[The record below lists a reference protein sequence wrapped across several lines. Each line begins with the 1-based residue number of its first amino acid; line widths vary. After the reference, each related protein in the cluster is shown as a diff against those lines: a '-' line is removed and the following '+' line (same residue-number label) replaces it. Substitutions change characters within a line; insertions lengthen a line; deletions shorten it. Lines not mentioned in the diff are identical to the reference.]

1 MFPSLKLGRLFG
13 IPVYLHSTLLLLP
26 LWVLYSQSG
35 SGWPTTVFMLAA
47 VTVLFGC
54 VLLHEFGHAL
64 MARWFG
70 VRTRDVTL
78 YPIGG
83 VARLERMAER
93 PVEEIFI
100 ALAGPAVNVVIAAL
114 LTPLVFLFAFLV
126 GPSATALGVSLDEP
140 PLVWA
145 AKFCFF
151 LWASNIVLV
160 LFNLLPAFPMDGGR
174 VFRAILAHFFGLVR
188 GTEIAVPVGI
198 AVVFLFAF
206 MMIFGPVALS
216 LATKGETGPVNLMPL
231 LIAGF
236 ISLVGPMELR
246 ALRYREQQKREAA
259 RRQQAAAPTPGR
271 PYTPLPY
278 PDEDEA
284 HQAPQPAPAPELRP
298 GFTGLTWD
306 REFGVWVRWQN
317 GRRVAVY
324 WNGPE

>member
-1 MFPSLKLGRLFG
+1 MLPSLKIGRLFG
-13 IPVYLHSTLLLLP
+13 IPVYLHSTLVLLP
-26 LWVLYSQSG
+26 AWVVYTTSG
-35 SGWPTTVFMLAA
+35 AGWPTTLFMLAA
-47 VTVLFGC
+47 VTVVFGC
-54 VLLHEFGHAL
+54 VLLHEFGHVL

-70 VRTRDVTL
+70 VKTRDVTL

-114 LTPLVFLFAFLV
+114 LTPLIVTFAVLV
-126 GPSATALGVSLDEP
+126 GPPMIAVGTSLGEP

-151 LWASNIVLV
+151 LWLANIFLV
-160 LFNLLPAFPMDGGR
+160 LFNMIPAFPMDGGR
-174 VFRAILAHFFGLVR
+174 VFRAVLAHFFGLMR

-198 AVVFLFAF
+198 VVSFLVALAF
-206 MMIFGPVALS
+206 MGAGLVQGSFNP
-216 LATKGETGPVNLMPL
+216 MPL
-231 LIAGF
+231 VIAGF
-236 ISLVGPMELR
+236 ISLVGPLELR
-246 ALRYREQQKREAA
+246 ALRYREQQKREAQ
-259 RRQQAAAPTPGR
+259 RLQQQQYLVPATDQ

-278 PDEDEA
+278 PDEDA
-284 HQAPQPAPAPELRP
+284 AQPAPAPELRP

>member
-1 MFPSLKLGRLFG
+1 MLPSLKLGRLFG
-13 IPVYLHSTLLLLP
+13 IPVYLHSTLVLLP
-26 LWVLYSQSG
+26 AWVVYSNSG
-35 SGWPTTVFMLAA
+35 SGWPTTSLMLAV
-47 VTVLFGC
+47 VTVVFGC

-70 VRTRDVTL
+70 VKTRDVTL

-114 LTPLVFLFAFLV
+114 LTPLIIAFAVLV
-126 GPSATALGVSLDEP
+126 GPPMGALGVSLEDP
-140 PLVWA
+140 ALVWA
-145 AKFCFF
+145 AKFCYL
-151 LWASNIVLV
+151 LWAMNIGLV
-160 LFNLLPAFPMDGGR
+160 IFNMIPAFPMDGGR
-174 VFRAILAHFFGLVR
+174 VFRAVLAHFFGLVR
-188 GTEIAVPVGI
+188 GTEIAVPIGI
-198 AVVFLFAF
+198 AV
-206 MMIFGPVALS
+206 IFFVALVAVGAS
-216 LATKGETGPVNLMPL
+216 ALTSGTINPVPL

-236 ISLVGPMELR
+236 ISLVGPLELR
-246 ALRYREQQKREAA
+246 ALRYREQQKRAA
-259 RRQQAAAPTPGR
+259 EQRQRLYPVPTPDR

-278 PDEDEA
+278 PDEDGAPPEPEA
-284 HQAPQPAPAPELRP
+284 APEPAPALRP

>member
-1 MFPSLKLGRLFG
+1 MLPSLKIGRLFG
-13 IPVYLHSTLLLLP
+13 IPVYLHSTLILLP
-26 LWVLYSQSG
+26 AWVVYTQSG
-35 SGWPTTVFMLAA
+35 SGWPTTLFMLAA
-47 VTVLFGC
+47 VTVVFGC
-54 VLLHEFGHAL
+54 VLLHEFGHVL

-70 VRTRDVTL
+70 VKTRDVTL

-114 LTPLVFLFAFLV
+114 LTPLIVAFAVLV
-126 GPSATALGVSLDEP
+126 GPSMIALGVSLDEP

-145 AKFCFF
+145 AKFCYL
-151 LWASNIVLV
+151 LWAMNIGLV
-160 LFNLLPAFPMDGGR
+160 LFNMIPAFPMDGGR
-174 VFRAILAHFFGLVR
+174 VFRAILAHFFGLMR

-198 AVVFLFAF
+198 VV
-206 MMIFGPVALS
+206 IFFVALGAMGIS
-216 LATKGETGPVNLMPL
+216 FLENNGVINPTPL

-236 ISLVGPMELR
+236 ISLVGPLELR
-246 ALRYREQQKREAA
+246 ALRYREQQKREAQ
-259 RRQQAAAPTPGR
+259 RRQQQQYLVPTPDQ
-271 PYTPLPY
+271 PYTAPH
-278 PDEDEA
+278 PDGDAALQPSE
-284 HQAPQPAPAPELRP
+284 PAPALRP

>member
-1 MFPSLKLGRLFG
+1 MLPSLKIGRLFG
-13 IPVYLHSTLLLLP
+13 IPVYLHSTLVLLP
-26 LWVLYSQSG
+26 AWVVYTQAG
-35 SGWPTTVFMLAA
+35 GGWPTTLFMLAA
-47 VTVLFGC
+47 VAVLFGC

-70 VRTRDVTL
+70 VQTRDVTL

-114 LTPLVFLFAFLV
+114 LTPVVVTLALLV
-126 GPSATALGVSLDEP
+126 GPSSFALGVSLDEP

-145 AKFCFF
+145 SKFCFY
-151 LWASNIVLV
+151 LWAANIILV
-160 LFNLLPAFPMDGGR
+160 LFNMIPAFPMDGGR
-174 VFRAILAHFFGLVR
+174 VFRAVLAQFFGLMR

-198 AVVFLFAF
+198 VVSFL
-206 MMIFGPVALS
+206 VALGMTGMM
-216 LATKGETGPVNLMPL
+216 LAMGSFSPMPL
-231 LIAGF
+231 VIAGF
-236 ISLVGPMELR
+236 ISLVGPLELR
-246 ALRYREQQKREAA
+246 ALRYREQQKREALR
-259 RRQQAAAPTPGR
+259 RRQQQYQVLTSDQPDK
-271 PYTPLPY
+271 PLPS
-278 PDEDEA
+278 PGEDA
-284 HQAPQPAPAPELRP
+284 ADPSSQPAPALRP

-324 WNGPE
+324 LNGPE